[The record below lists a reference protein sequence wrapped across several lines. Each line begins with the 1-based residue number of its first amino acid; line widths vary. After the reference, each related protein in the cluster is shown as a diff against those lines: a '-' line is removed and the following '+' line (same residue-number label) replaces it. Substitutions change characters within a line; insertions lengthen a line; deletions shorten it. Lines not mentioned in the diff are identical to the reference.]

1 MIMLEVRIMDNF
13 NEEELE
19 KKERKYFTLAQVA
32 DLYQVSIR
40 TIKLMVKNKQIGCF
54 YIGKQ
59 VRFNE
64 EHLKEY
70 ERKNSNK

>member
-1 MIMLEVRIMDNF
+1 MDNF

-32 DLYQVSIR
+32 ELYQVSVR
-40 TIKLMVKNKQIGCF
+40 TIKLMVKNKEINCF
-54 YIGKQ
+54 HIGKQ
-59 VRFNE
+59 IRFNE
-64 EHLKEY
+64 ENLKEY

>member
-1 MIMLEVRIMDNF
+1 MDNF
-13 NEEELE
+13 TEEELE

-32 DLYQVSIR
+32 ELYQVSVR
-40 TIKLMVKNKQIGCF
+40 TIKLMVKNKEIGCF

-64 EHLKEY
+64 ENLKEY

>member
-1 MIMLEVRIMDNF
+1 MIMQGTRIMDNF
-13 NEEELE
+13 TEEELE

-32 DLYQVSIR
+32 ELYQVSVR
-40 TIKLMVKNKQIGCF
+40 TIKFMVKNKEIGCF

>member
-1 MIMLEVRIMDNF
+1 MLEVRIMDNF

-32 DLYQVSIR
+32 ELYQVSIR